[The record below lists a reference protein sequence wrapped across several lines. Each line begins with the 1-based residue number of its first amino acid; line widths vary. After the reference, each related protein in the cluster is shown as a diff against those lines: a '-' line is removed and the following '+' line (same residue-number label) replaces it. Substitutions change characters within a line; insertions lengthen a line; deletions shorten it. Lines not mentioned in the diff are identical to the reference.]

1 MAEKFYHICGR
12 AYDDDGKMHIVTVVG
27 KIEQGS
33 EKVDVKL
40 DTDYI
45 PIFVNRNGHEVKT
58 NDISINFK
66 EKRFSRE
73 LEIGASICHPLDKFS
88 EETGVRIAKRRI
100 KNGDIIGTLRTND
113 LSMLTQDGVYAELLV
128 KLNHIKDNI
137 EKYIG

>member
-27 KIEQGS
+27 KVEQGS

-40 DTDYI
+40 DANDI
-45 PIFVNRNGHEVKT
+45 PIFVNKIGDEIQA

-66 EKRFSRE
+66 DKRFSRK
-73 LEIGASICHPLDKFS
+73 LEIGVSICHPLDKFS

-137 EKYIG
+137 EKYIS

>member
-12 AYDDDGKMHIVTVVG
+12 AYDDDGEMHIVTVVG
-27 KIEQGS
+27 KVKQGS

-40 DTDYI
+40 DANDI
-45 PIFVNRNGHEVKT
+45 PIFVNRNGFEMKT
-58 NDISINFK
+58 NELNISFK

-73 LEIGASICHPLDKFS
+73 LEIGVSICHPLDKFD
-88 EETGVRIAKRRI
+88 EEIGVRIAKRRI
-100 KNGDIIGTLRTND
+100 KNGDIIGTLKTND

-137 EKYIG
+137 DKYIS

>member
-12 AYDDDGKMHIVTVVG
+12 AYDDDGKMHIGRGGG
-27 KIEQGS
+27 KVEQGS

-40 DTDYI
+40 DAHDI
-45 PIFVNRNGHEVKT
+45 QKKKKKNGYDIQA

-66 EKRFSRE
+66 DKRFSRK
-73 LEIGASICHPLDKFS
+73 LEIGVSICHPLDKFD
-88 EETGVRIAKRRI
+88 EGTGVRIAKRRI

-137 EKYIG
+137 EKYIS

>member
-27 KIEQGS
+27 KVKQGS

-45 PIFVNRNGHEVKT
+45 PIFVDRNGNEVKT

-73 LEIGASICHPLDKFS
+73 LEIGVSICHPLDKFS

-100 KNGDIIGTLRTND
+100 KNGDIIGTLKTND
-113 LSMLTQDGVYAELLV
+113 LSMLAQDGVYAELLV

-137 EKYIG
+137 EKYIS

>member
-27 KIEQGS
+27 KVKQGS

-45 PIFVNRNGHEVKT
+45 PIFVDRNGHEVKT

-66 EKRFSRE
+66 DKRFSRK
-73 LEIGASICHPLDKFS
+73 LEIGVSICHPLDKFS

-100 KNGDIIGTLRTND
+100 KNGDIIGTLKTND

-137 EKYIG
+137 EKYIS

>member
-27 KIEQGS
+27 KVEQGS

-40 DTDYI
+40 DANDI
-45 PIFVNRNGHEVKT
+45 PIFVNKNGYDIQA

-66 EKRFSRE
+66 DKRFSRK
-73 LEIGASICHPLDKFS
+73 LEIGVSICHPLDKFS

-113 LSMLTQDGVYAELLV
+113 LSMLTKDGVYAELLV

-137 EKYIG
+137 EKYIS

>member
-27 KIEQGS
+27 KVKQGS

-40 DTDYI
+40 DANDI
-45 PIFVNRNGHEVKT
+45 PIFVNKNGYDIQA

-66 EKRFSRE
+66 EKRFSRK
-73 LEIGASICHPLDKFS
+73 LEIGVSICHPLYKFS

-137 EKYIG
+137 EKYIS

>member
-12 AYDDDGKMHIVTVVG
+12 AYDNDGKMHIVTVVG
-27 KIEQGS
+27 KVKQGS

-40 DTDYI
+40 DANEI
-45 PIFVNRNGHEVKT
+45 PILVDKNGHEVQT
-58 NDISINFK
+58 NDLSINFK

-73 LEIGASICHPLDKFS
+73 LEIGVSICHPLDKFD
-88 EETGVRIAKRRI
+88 EGTGVRIAKSRI
-100 KNGDIIGTLRTND
+100 KNGDIIGTLKTND

-137 EKYIG
+137 EKYIS

>member
-27 KIEQGS
+27 RVEQGS

-40 DTDYI
+40 DANDI
-45 PIFVNRNGHEVKT
+45 PIFVNKNGYDIQA

-66 EKRFSRE
+66 DKRFSRK
-73 LEIGASICHPLDKFS
+73 LEIGVSICHPLDKFD
-88 EETGVRIAKRRI
+88 EEIGVRIAKRRI

-137 EKYIG
+137 EKYIS

>member
-27 KIEQGS
+27 KVEQGS

-40 DTDYI
+40 DANDI
-45 PIFVNRNGHEVKT
+45 PIFVDRNGNEVKT

-66 EKRFSRE
+66 EKRSSRE
-73 LEIGASICHPLDKFS
+73 LEIGESICHPPDKFD
-88 EETGVRIAKRRI
+88 EEVGVRIAKRRI
-100 KNGDIIGTLRTND
+100 KNGDIIGTLNTND

-137 EKYIG
+137 EKYIS

>member
-27 KIEQGS
+27 KVKQGS

-45 PIFVNRNGHEVKT
+45 PIFVDRNGNEVKT

-73 LEIGASICHPLDKFS
+73 LKIGVSICHPLDKFS

-100 KNGDIIGTLRTND
+100 KNGDIIGTLKTND

-137 EKYIG
+137 EKYIS

>member
-27 KIEQGS
+27 KVEQGS

-40 DTDYI
+40 DANDI
-45 PIFVNRNGHEVKT
+45 PIFVNKNGYDIQA

-66 EKRFSRE
+66 DKRFSRK
-73 LEIGASICHPLDKFS
+73 LEIGVSICHPLDKFD

-137 EKYIG
+137 EKYIS

>member
-12 AYDDDGKMHIVTVVG
+12 AYDNDGKMHIVTVVG
-27 KIEQGS
+27 KVKQGS

-40 DTDYI
+40 DTNEN
-45 PIFVNRNGHEVKT
+45 PILVDKNGYEVKT
-58 NDISINFK
+58 NDLSINFK
-66 EKRFSRE
+66 EKRFTRE
-73 LEIGASICHPLDKFS
+73 LEIGESICHPLDKFS

-137 EKYIG
+137 EKYIN

>member
-27 KIEQGS
+27 KVKQGS

-45 PIFVNRNGHEVKT
+45 PIFVDRNGHEVKT

-73 LEIGASICHPLDKFS
+73 LEIGAVPVRPSPRLFDAGDDPGGLILLFISLILKHFSIIPCIFQKKSVSLQKIS
-88 EETGVRIAKRRI
+88 GARQYESK
-100 KNGDIIGTLRTND
+100 
-113 LSMLTQDGVYAELLV
+113 LSLHSLA
-128 KLNHIKDNI
+128 
-137 EKYIG
+137 

>member
-27 KIEQGS
+27 KVKQGS

-45 PIFVNRNGHEVKT
+45 PIFVNRNGYEVKT
-58 NDISINFK
+58 NDISISFK

-73 LEIGASICHPLDKFS
+73 LEIGVSICHPLDKFS

-137 EKYIG
+137 EKYIS

>member
-27 KIEQGS
+27 KVEQGS

-40 DTDYI
+40 DANDI
-45 PIFVNRNGHEVKT
+45 PIFVNKNGYDIQA

-66 EKRFSRE
+66 DKRFSRK
-73 LEIGASICHPLDKFS
+73 LEIGVSICHPLDKFS

-100 KNGDIIGTLRTND
+100 KNGDIIGTLKTND
-113 LSMLTQDGVYAELLV
+113 LSMLAQDGVYAELLV

-137 EKYIG
+137 EKYIS

>member
-27 KIEQGS
+27 KVEQGS

-40 DTDYI
+40 DANDI
-45 PIFVNRNGHEVKT
+45 AIFVNKNGYDIQA

-66 EKRFSRE
+66 DKRFSRK
-73 LEIGASICHPLDKFS
+73 LEIGVSICHPLDKFD
-88 EETGVRIAKRRI
+88 EEVGVRIAKRRI

-137 EKYIG
+137 EKYIS

>member
-27 KIEQGS
+27 KVKQGS
-33 EKVDVKL
+33 EKVNVKL
-40 DTDYI
+40 DTNEI
-45 PIFVNRNGHEVKT
+45 PILVDKNGYEVKT
-58 NDISINFK
+58 NDLSIDFK

-73 LEIGASICHPLDKFS
+73 LEIGVSICHLLDKFD
-88 EETGVRIAKRRI
+88 EGTGVRIAKRRI

-137 EKYIG
+137 EKYIS

>member
-27 KIEQGS
+27 KVKQGS

-40 DTDYI
+40 DANDI
-45 PIFVNRNGHEVKT
+45 PIFVNRNGFEMKT
-58 NDISINFK
+58 NELNISFK

-73 LEIGASICHPLDKFS
+73 LEIGVSICHPLDKFS

-137 EKYIG
+137 EKYIS

>member
-27 KIEQGS
+27 KVKQGS

-40 DTDYI
+40 DANDI
-45 PIFVNRNGHEVKT
+45 PIFVNKNGYDIQA

-66 EKRFSRE
+66 DKRFSRK
-73 LEIGASICHPLDKFS
+73 LEIGVSICHPLDKFS

-100 KNGDIIGTLRTND
+100 KNGDIIGTLKTND

-137 EKYIG
+137 EKYIS

>member
-27 KIEQGS
+27 KVKQGS

-40 DTDYI
+40 DANDI
-45 PIFVNRNGHEVKT
+45 PIFVNRNGFEMKT
-58 NDISINFK
+58 NELNISFK

-73 LEIGASICHPLDKFS
+73 LEIGVSICHPLDKFS

>member
-27 KIEQGS
+27 KVKQGS

-58 NDISINFK
+58 NDISISFK

-73 LEIGASICHPLDKFS
+73 LEIGVSICHPLDKFD
-88 EETGVRIAKRRI
+88 EEIGVRIAKRRI
-100 KNGDIIGTLRTND
+100 KNGNIIGTLKTND

-137 EKYIG
+137 EKYIS

>member
-12 AYDDDGKMHIVTVVG
+12 AYDNDGKMHIVTVVG
-27 KIEQGS
+27 KVKQGS

-40 DTDYI
+40 DTNEI
-45 PIFVNRNGHEVKT
+45 PILVDKNGYEVQT
-58 NDISINFK
+58 NDLSINFK

-73 LEIGASICHPLDKFS
+73 LKIGVSICHPLDKFS

-137 EKYIG
+137 EKYIS

>member
-27 KIEQGS
+27 KVKQGS

>member
-27 KIEQGS
+27 KVKQGS

-40 DTDYI
+40 DKDYI
-45 PIFVNRNGHEVKT
+45 PIFVDRNGHEVKT

-66 EKRFSRE
+66 DKRFSRK
-73 LEIGASICHPLDKFS
+73 LEIGVSICHPLDKFS

-100 KNGDIIGTLRTND
+100 KNGDIIGTLKTND

-137 EKYIG
+137 EKYIS

>member
-27 KIEQGS
+27 KVEQGS

-40 DTDYI
+40 DANDI
-45 PIFVNRNGHEVKT
+45 PIFVNKNGYDIQA

-66 EKRFSRE
+66 DKRFSRK
-73 LEIGASICHPLDKFS
+73 LEIGVSICHPLDKFD

-113 LSMLTQDGVYAELLV
+113 LSMMTQDGVYAELLV

-137 EKYIG
+137 EKYIS